1 MYFSCKIT
9 FFIGFRTAG
18 LSSDGLVLNLEN
30 GFFRAEELPLR
41 LPREAEFIQLSG
53 VPGESSIVRHL
64 VSFQKLR
71 SGQPLELG
79 QCGNASATNASLSSV
94 LLDSSV

>member
-53 VPGESSIVRHL
+53 VPGESSKDKFNCKAL
-64 VSFQKLR
+64 
-71 SGQPLELG
+71 GELSKIEKWS
-79 QCGNASATNASLSSV
+79 AS
-94 LLDSSV
+94 